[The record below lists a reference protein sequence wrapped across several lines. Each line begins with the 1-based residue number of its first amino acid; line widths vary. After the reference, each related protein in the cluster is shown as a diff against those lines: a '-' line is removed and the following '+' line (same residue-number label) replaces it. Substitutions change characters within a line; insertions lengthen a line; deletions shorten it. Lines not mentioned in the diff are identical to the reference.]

1 MKKKIFLA
9 VIAIFVICL
18 TCGMLFVACNDKEEK
33 EDETIIDD
41 ETTKQEDVFKDV
53 VYALQDVRDDTTG
66 NKEFN
71 FALDIVDLE
80 NDASVFTLA
89 TETIKGEDFF
99 YGAIGSE
106 MRKIKGFDLG
116 GVIEEVLGWIGDSIS
131 VSFVTI
137 DFDADG
143 FLSGMIGGIVPSLL
157 GDVAVS
163 DNGEAY
169 YLNLNILG
177 VVEAIAGAGVNFD
190 TIIPAEYSWIIPTV
204 VDVLGIDI
212 PTEGDKDPGLMDV
225 LNFIADNY
233 AINFYF
239 GFGANADADKADTED
254 NKPFDNFEISD
265 KVAAARKNLA
275 AAGLISFQSEI
286 KVDALDVTEDG
297 GTAAEDVA
305 ASYVLDIDVDLDPF
319 VLVRKHGGYEF
330 GILSML
336 ETSGTVAAGNFKI
349 GFNDETFK
357 ISDIMGML
365 DKAGYINISL
375 DKVAKD
381 NTVEKN
387 LFTLY
392 YDSRDGKVI
401 ASASVVN
408 KVGLDSVAV
417 AEMAPYSIGGV
428 YDLDALAT
436 IIDMLINADKYKATG
451 SDAAEGETE
460 VKPCEDG
467 KHVDTDPADCICDK
481 CGTAIAHVDKKEPL
495 DNKCDVCG
503 AHVHGDRNPVDG
515 VCDTEGCNEHL
526 HYDTDKDGIC
536 DTANCKHIMNVMTLI
551 TTIFNDVKDAKN
563 GFYALAYD
571 EEEEEKLTSATVYFE
586 KLANYVVDKFVTL
599 PEGDKKWDL
608 INEMIEKL
616 PGQVLGGNALRVNI
630 ADISFEYGLAI
641 APTDYEA
648 KDSLRFNLRE
658 DATLTGTNDDNYVG
672 TITNVAKG
680 DSTAIAV
687 GDTVTVTGKDFKG
700 NDVVTTG
707 KVMAI
712 YDDTYYV
719 GIYTDLEP
727 NLDNIFAVLG
737 QLITLEPGE
746 EFKMGDNWPFYG
758 VLTCPVPAAEA

>member
-1 MKKKIFLA
+1 M
-9 VIAIFVICL
+9 
-18 TCGMLFVACNDKEEK
+18 
-33 EDETIIDD
+33 
-41 ETTKQEDVFKDV
+41 
-53 VYALQDVRDDTTG
+53 
-66 NKEFN
+66 
-71 FALDIVDLE
+71 DLE

-89 TETIKGEDFF
+89 TETIGGEDFF

-143 FLSGMIGGIVPSLL
+143 FLNGMIGGIAPSML

-177 VVEAIAGAGVNFD
+177 VVEAIAGVGVNFD

-254 NKPFDNFEISD
+254 NKPFDNFEISN
-265 KVAAARKNLA
+265 KVATARKDLA

-286 KVDALDVTEDG
+286 KVDALNVTENG
-297 GTAAEDVA
+297 GTAAETVE

-319 VLVRKHGGYEF
+319 VLVRKHGDYEF

-336 ETSGTVAAGNFKI
+336 ETSGTVADGNFKI
-349 GFNDETFK
+349 GFNDKTFK

-365 DKAGYINISL
+365 DEAGYINISL
-375 DKVAKD
+375 DKVVEGKA
-381 NTVEKN
+381 EKN

-408 KVGLDSVAV
+408 EVGLNDIP
-417 AEMAPYSIGGV
+417 MAPYSIGGV

-436 IIDMLINADKYKATG
+436 IIDMLINADKYTG

-467 KHVDTDPADCICDK
+467 KHVDADPADCKCDK
-481 CGTAIAHVDKKEPL
+481 CGTAIAHVDKEPL

-526 HYDTDKDGIC
+526 HYDTNKDGIC
-536 DTANCKHIMNVMTLI
+536 DTADCKHIMNVMTLI
-551 TTIFNDVKDAKN
+551 TTIFNDVKNKEN

-586 KLANYVVDKFVTL
+586 KLANYVVKKFVTL
-599 PEGDKKWDL
+599 PEKDEKWPL
-608 INEMIEKL
+608 INEMIAKL

-641 APTDYEA
+641 APKDYEP
-648 KDSLRFNLRE
+648 KSELRFNLRE
-658 DATLTGTNDDNYVG
+658 DDTFVTADDKDQAYVSE
-672 TITNVAKG
+672 ITNVAKD

-687 GDTVTVTGKDFKG
+687 GDTVTVTGNDFAG
-700 NDVVTTG
+700 NEVVTTG

-712 YDDTYYV
+712 YDDNYYV
-719 GIYTDLEP
+719 GIYTDLAP
-727 NLDNIFAVLG
+727 NLDKIFTVLEK
-737 QLITLEPGE
+737 LITLEEGE

>member
-18 TCGMLFVACNDKEEK
+18 TCGMLFVACNDKEGK
-33 EDETIIDD
+33 EDEIITDD

-53 VYALQDVRDDTTG
+53 VYALQDVRDDTSG

-80 NDASVFTLA
+80 NDTSVFTLA
-89 TETIKGEDFF
+89 TETIGGEDFF

-239 GFGANADADKADTED
+239 GFGANADADKADKED

-265 KVAAARKNLA
+265 KVAAARKDLA
-275 AAGLISFQSEI
+275 AAGLISFKSEI
-286 KVDALDVTEDG
+286 KVDALNVTEDG
-297 GTAAEDVA
+297 STAAETVE

-319 VLVRKHGGYEF
+319 VLVREYGDYEF

-336 ETSGTVAAGNFKI
+336 ETAGTVADGNFKI

-381 NTVEKN
+381 NKVEKN

-408 KVGLDSVAV
+408 EVGLTGI
-417 AEMAPYSIGGV
+417 EMAPYSIGGV

-436 IIDMLINADKYKATG
+436 IIDMLINADKYTG

-481 CGTAIAHVDKKEPL
+481 CGTALAHVDKEPE
-495 DNKCDVCG
+495 DNECDVCG
-503 AHVHGDRNPVDG
+503 DHVHGDRNPVDG
-515 VCDTEGCNEHL
+515 VCDTA
-526 HYDTDKDGIC
+526 D
-536 DTANCKHIMNVMTLI
+536 CKHIMNVMTLI

-586 KLANYVVDKFVTL
+586 KLADYVVGKFVTL
-599 PEGDKKWDL
+599 PEGHDKWDL
-608 INEMIEKL
+608 INEMIDKL

-630 ADISFEYGLAI
+630 ADISFAYGLAI
-641 APTDYEA
+641 DPTAYEP
-648 KDSLRFNLRE
+648 KSELVFNLRE
-658 DATLTGTNDDNYVG
+658 DATLTGTADDNYVG
-672 TITNVAKG
+672 TITGVAK
-680 DSTAIAV
+680 DDNTAIAV
-687 GDTVTVTGKDFKG
+687 GDTVTVTGTAIDG
-700 NDVVTTG
+700 TTAVTTTG

-712 YDDTYYV
+712 YDGNYYV

-727 NLDNIFAVLG
+727 NLDKIFAVLG

>member
-18 TCGMLFVACNDKEEK
+18 TCGMLFVACNDKEDDNGGK
-33 EDETIIDD
+33 NPGDITD

-80 NDASVFTLA
+80 KDASVFTLA

-131 VSFVTI
+131 VAGFVTI

-143 FLSGMIGGIVPSLL
+143 FLSGMIGGIAPSLL

-169 YLNLNILG
+169 YLNLNILA
-177 VVEAIAGAGVNFD
+177 VVDAIAGVGVNFD
-190 TIIPAEYSWIIPTV
+190 TLIPAEYSWIIPTV

-225 LNFIADNY
+225 LNFIASNY

-239 GFGANADADKADTED
+239 GFGANADVDKADTED
-254 NKPFDNFEISD
+254 NKPFDNFEISN
-265 KVAAARKNLA
+265 KVAAARKDLA

-297 GTAAEDVA
+297 GTAAENVA

-319 VLVRKHGGYEF
+319 VLVRQHGDYEF

-336 ETSGTVAAGNFKI
+336 ETSGTVADGNFKI
-349 GFNDETFK
+349 GFNDKTFK

-365 DKAGYINISL
+365 DEAGYINISL

-381 NTVEKN
+381 NKVEKN

-408 KVGLDSVAV
+408 EVGLTDIP
-417 AEMAPYSIGGV
+417 MAPYSIGGV

-436 IIDMLINADKYKATG
+436 IIDMLINADKYKETG

-467 KHVDTDPADCICDK
+467 KHVDKEPADCICDK
-481 CGTAIAHVDKKEPL
+481 CGTAIAHVDTDPA
-495 DNKCDVCG
+495 D
-503 AHVHGDRNPVDG
+503 H
-515 VCDTEGCNEHL
+515 VCDICEAHI
-526 HYDTDKDGIC
+526 HYDDDKDGLC
-536 DTANCKHIMNVMTLI
+536 DLETCKHIMNVMTLI
-551 TTIFNDVKDAKN
+551 TTIFNDVKNADN
-563 GFYALAYD
+563 GFYALDKTAD
-571 EEEEEKLTSATVYFE
+571 GKLTSATVYFE

-599 PEGDKKWDL
+599 PENDEKWPL
-608 INEMIEKL
+608 INEMIAKL

-641 APTDYEA
+641 APQDYEP
-648 KDSLRFNLRE
+648 KSELVFNLRE
-658 DATLTGTNDDNYVG
+658 DDTFTGGKDQAYVSGIDKIEG
-672 TITNVAKG
+672 TEIKVGSEVNVA
-680 DSTAIAV
+680 
-687 GDTVTVTGKDFKG
+687 GKDFKG

-712 YDDTYYV
+712 YGGNYYV

-727 NLDNIFAVLG
+727 NLENIFTVLKK
-737 QLITLEPGE
+737 LITLEPGE

>member
-1 MKKKIFLA
+1 M
-9 VIAIFVICL
+9 IAIFVICL
-18 TCGMLFVACNDKEEK
+18 TCGMLFVACNEK
-33 EDETIIDD
+33 EGQEEETIIDD

-53 VYALQDVRDDTTG
+53 VYALQDVRDDTSG

-80 NDASVFTLA
+80 NDTSVFTLA
-89 TETIKGEDFF
+89 TETIGGEDFF

-116 GVIEEVLGWIGDSIS
+116 GVIEEVLGWIGDRIS
-131 VSFVTI
+131 VSIVTI

-169 YLNLNILG
+169 YLNLNILA
-177 VVEAIAGAGVNFD
+177 VVDAIAGLGVNFD
-190 TIIPAEYSWIIPTV
+190 TLIPAEYSWIIPTV

-212 PTEGDKDPGLMDV
+212 STEGDKDPGLMDV
-225 LNFIADNY
+225 LNFIANNY

-239 GFGANADADKADTED
+239 GFGANADVDKEDTED
-254 NKPFDNFEISD
+254 NKPFDNFEISN
-265 KVAAARKNLA
+265 KVADARKDLA
-275 AAGLISFQSEI
+275 AAGLLSFQSEI
-286 KVDALDVTEDG
+286 KVDALEVTEDG
-297 GTAAEDVA
+297 GTAAETVA

-319 VLVRKHGGYEF
+319 VLVRQHGNYEF

-336 ETSGTVAAGNFKI
+336 ETSGTVAEGNFKI
-349 GFNDETFK
+349 GFNDKTFK

-381 NTVEKN
+381 NKVEKN

-408 KVGLDSVAV
+408 EVGLDGV

-436 IIDMLINADKYKATG
+436 IIDMLINADKYTG

-467 KHVDTDPADCICDK
+467 KHVDKDPADCKCDV
-481 CGTAIAHVDKKEPL
+481 CGTALAHVDKEPE
-495 DNKCDVCG
+495 DNECDVCG

-515 VCDTEGCNEHL
+515 
-526 HYDTDKDGIC
+526 IC
-536 DTANCKHIMNVMTLI
+536 DTADCKHIMNVMTLI
-551 TTIFNDVKDAKN
+551 TTIFNDVKNTDN
-563 GFYALAYD
+563 GFYALAHD
-571 EEEEEKLTSATVYFE
+571 EEEKLTSATVYFE
-586 KLANYVVDKFVTL
+586 KLADYVVDKFVTL
-599 PEGDKKWDL
+599 DAKDPKWDL

-641 APTDYEA
+641 DPQDYEA
-648 KDSLRFNLRE
+648 KSKLVFNLRE
-658 DATLTGTNDDNYVG
+658 DDTFTGGKDQAYVSEITKIEG
-672 TITNVAKG
+672 TEIE
-680 DSTAIAV
+680 V
-687 GDTVTVTGKDFKG
+687 GSEVTVTGEDFAG
-700 NDVVTTG
+700 NEVVTTG

>member
-18 TCGMLFVACNDKEEK
+18 TCGMLFVACNEK
-33 EDETIIDD
+33 EDDNGGKNPGDITD

-71 FALDIVDLE
+71 FALDIVDLN

-89 TETIKGEDFF
+89 TETIEGEDFF

-131 VSFVTI
+131 VAGFVTI

-143 FLSGMIGGIVPSLL
+143 FLSGMIGGIAPSLL

-169 YLNLNILG
+169 YLNLNILA
-177 VVEAIAGAGVNFD
+177 VVEAIAGVGVNFD
-190 TIIPAEYSWIIPTV
+190 TLIPAEYSWIIPTV
-204 VDVLGIDI
+204 VDVLGINI

-225 LNFIADNY
+225 LNFIANNY

-239 GFGANADADKADTED
+239 GFGANADVDKADTAD
-254 NKPFDNFEISD
+254 NKPFDNFEISN
-265 KVAAARKNLA
+265 KVAAARKDLA

-286 KVDALDVTEDG
+286 KVDALNVTEDG

-319 VLVRKHGGYEF
+319 VLVRKHGDYEF

-381 NTVEKN
+381 NKVEKN

-408 KVGLDSVAV
+408 EVGLDSVAV

-467 KHVDTDPADCICDK
+467 KHVDADKNCICDK
-481 CGTAIAHVDKKEPL
+481 CGTAIAHVDKEPL

-515 VCDTEGCNEHL
+515 LCDTP
-526 HYDTDKDGIC
+526 T
-536 DTANCKHIMNVMTLI
+536 CKHIMNVMTLI
-551 TTIFNDVKDAKN
+551 GSIFNEVKDAEK
-563 GFYALAYD
+563 GYYSLDKTAD
-571 EEEEEKLTSATVYFE
+571 GKLTSATVNFE
-586 KLANYVVDKFVTL
+586 KLADYIVKTFVTL
-599 PEGDKKWDL
+599 DKGNDKWDL
-608 INEMIEKL
+608 INEMIDKL

-630 ADISFEYGLAI
+630 ADISFAYGLAI
-641 APTDYEA
+641 DPDDYEPKSKLA
-648 KDSLRFNLRE
+648 FNLRE
-658 DATLTGTNDDNYVG
+658 DATFATADDKDQAYVSGIDKIEAIEGTEIKVG
-672 TITNVAKG
+672 
-680 DSTAIAV
+680 SE
-687 GDTVTVTGKDFKG
+687 VTVTGKDFAG
-700 NDVVTTG
+700 NKVITTG

-712 YDDTYYV
+712 YEGNYYV

-727 NLDNIFAVLG
+727 NLDKIFAVLG

-746 EFKMGDNWPFYG
+746 KFEMGDNWPFYG
-758 VLTCPVPAAEA
+758 VLTTPVPTAQA

>member
-18 TCGMLFVACNDKEEK
+18 TCGMLFVACNDKEEQ
-33 EDETIIDD
+33 EEEIIID

-80 NDASVFTLA
+80 KDASVFTLA
-89 TETIKGEDFF
+89 TETIGGEDFF
-99 YGAIGSE
+99 YGAIGNE

-116 GVIEEVLGWIGDSIS
+116 GVIEEVLGWIGDRIS
-131 VSFVTI
+131 VSIVTI

-143 FLSGMIGGIVPSLL
+143 FLNGMIGGIVPSLL

-177 VVEAIAGAGVNFD
+177 VVDAIAGFGIDFN

-225 LNFIADNY
+225 LNFIANNY

-254 NKPFDNFEISD
+254 NKPFDNFEISN
-265 KVAAARKNLA
+265 KVAAARKDLA

-286 KVDALDVTEDG
+286 KVDALEVTEDG
-297 GTAAEDVA
+297 GTAAETVA

-319 VLVRKHGGYEF
+319 VLVRQHGDYEF

-365 DKAGYINISL
+365 DEAGYINISL
-375 DKVAKD
+375 DKVAQD
-381 NTVEKN
+381 NKVEKN

-408 KVGLDSVAV
+408 EVGLDGVV
-417 AEMAPYSIGGV
+417 EMAPYSIGGV

-436 IIDMLINADKYKATG
+436 IIDMLINADKYTG

-481 CGTAIAHVDKKEPL
+481 CGTAIAHVDKEPL

-515 VCDTEGCNEHL
+515 VCDTP
-526 HYDTDKDGIC
+526 T
-536 DTANCKHIMNVMTLI
+536 CKHIMNVMTLI
-551 TTIFNDVKDAKN
+551 TTIFNDVKDVKN

-571 EEEEEKLTSATVYFE
+571 EEEKLTSATVYFE
-586 KLANYVVDKFVTL
+586 KLADYVVDKFVTL
-599 PEGDKKWDL
+599 PEGDEKWP
-608 INEMIEKL
+608 MIEMMIDVL
-616 PGQVLGGNALRVNI
+616 PGQVLGGNALRVNL

-641 APTDYEA
+641 KDYEA
-648 KDSLRFNLRE
+648 KSDLRFNLRE
-658 DATLTGTNDDNYVG
+658 DETFTGNKDQAYVSEITEIEAAEG
-672 TITNVAKG
+672 TE
-680 DSTAIAV
+680 IAV
-687 GDTVTVTGKDFKG
+687 GSEVTVTGKDFAG

-712 YDDTYYV
+712 YDDNYYV

-727 NLDNIFAVLG
+727 NLDKIFTVLKK
-737 QLITLEPGE
+737 LITLEDGE

-758 VLTCPVPAAEA
+758 VLTCPVPAQA

>member
-18 TCGMLFVACNDKEEK
+18 TCGMLFVACNDKEGK
-33 EDETIIDD
+33 EDEIIIDD

-80 NDASVFTLA
+80 KDASVFTLA
-89 TETIKGEDFF
+89 TETIGGEDFF

-131 VSFVTI
+131 VSIVTI

-143 FLSGMIGGIVPSLL
+143 FLNGMIGGIVPSLL

-163 DNGEAY
+163 DNGDAY

-177 VVEAIAGAGVNFD
+177 VVEAIAGFGIDFN

-254 NKPFDNFEISD
+254 NKPFDNFAISN
-265 KVAAARKNLA
+265 KVAAARKDLA
-275 AAGLISFQSEI
+275 AAGLISFKSEI
-286 KVDALDVTEDG
+286 KVDALEVAEGG
-297 GTAAEDVA
+297 GTAAENVA

-319 VLVRKHGGYEF
+319 VLVRKHGNYEF

-408 KVGLDSVAV
+408 EVGLDSVAA

-436 IIDMLINADKYKATG
+436 IIDMLINADKYKTTG

-467 KHVDTDPADCICDK
+467 KHVDKDPADCKCDV
-481 CGTAIAHVDKKEPL
+481 CGTALAHVDKEPE
-495 DNKCDVCG
+495 DNECDVCG

-515 VCDTEGCNEHL
+515 
-526 HYDTDKDGIC
+526 IC
-536 DTANCKHIMNVMTLI
+536 DTADCKHIMNVMTLI

-563 GFYALAYD
+563 GYYSLD
-571 EEEEEKLTSATVYFE
+571 ETADGKLTSATVYFE
-586 KLANYVVDKFVTL
+586 KLARYVVNKFVTL
-599 PEGDKKWDL
+599 DAKDPKWTV
-608 INEMIEKL
+608 INEMIDKL

-641 APTDYEA
+641 APKDYEA
-648 KDSLRFNLRE
+648 KSELRFNLRE
-658 DATLTGTNDDNYVG
+658 DAALTGTNDDNYVG
-672 TITNVAKG
+672 TINKIE
-680 DSTAIAV
+680 AIEGTEIKV
-687 GDTVTVTGKDFKG
+687 GSEVNVTGKDFKG

-712 YDDTYYV
+712 YDGNYYV
-719 GIYTDLEP
+719 GIYTDLAP
-727 NLDNIFAVLG
+727 NLDNIFTVLKK
-737 QLITLEPGE
+737 LITLEEGE

-758 VLTCPVPAAEA
+758 VLTYVPDQV

>member
-33 EDETIIDD
+33 EEETIIED

-80 NDASVFTLA
+80 KDASVFTLA
-89 TETIKGEDFF
+89 TETIGGEDFF

-116 GVIEEVLGWIGDSIS
+116 GVIEEVLGWIGDSIK

-143 FLSGMIGGIVPSLL
+143 FLNGMIGGIVPSLL

-177 VVEAIAGAGVNFD
+177 VVDAIAGAGVD
-190 TIIPAEYSWIIPTV
+190 LSTIIPAEYSWIIPTV
-204 VDVLGIDI
+204 VDVLGINI

-225 LNFIADNY
+225 LNFIASNY

-239 GFGANADADKADTED
+239 GFGANADVDKEDTEN

-265 KVAAARKNLA
+265 KVAAARNDLA

-286 KVDALDVTEDG
+286 KVDALEVAEDG
-297 GTAAEDVA
+297 GTAAETVA

-319 VLVRKHGGYEF
+319 VLVRKYGNYEF

-349 GFNDETFK
+349 GFNDKTFK

-365 DKAGYINISL
+365 DEAGYINISL
-375 DKVAKD
+375 DKVGEGKA
-381 NTVEKN
+381 EKN

-392 YDSRDGKVI
+392 YDSSDGKVI

-408 KVGLDSVAV
+408 EVGLDGV

-436 IIDMLINADKYKATG
+436 IIDMLINADKYTG
-451 SDAAEGETE
+451 SGAAEGEAE

-467 KHVDTDPADCICDK
+467 KHVDKDNNCLCDV
-481 CGTAIAHVDKKEPL
+481 CGTAIAHVDKTDPA
-495 DNKCDVCG
+495 DHVCDICG
-503 AHVHGDRNPVDG
+503 AHI
-515 VCDTEGCNEHL
+515 
-526 HYDTDKDGIC
+526 HYDDNKDGLC
-536 DTANCKHIMNVMTLI
+536 DLATCKHVMNVMTLI
-551 TTIFNDVKDAKN
+551 GSIFNEVKDDAN
-563 GFYALAYD
+563 GYYSLDKTAD
-571 EEEEEKLTSATVYFE
+571 GKLTAATVNFE
-586 KLANYVVDKFVTL
+586 KLATYVVKKFVTL
-599 PEGDKKWDL
+599 PDGDPKWGL
-608 INEMIEKL
+608 INKMIDVL

-641 APTDYEA
+641 APAAYEA
-648 KDSLRFNLRE
+648 KSNLLFNLRE
-658 DATLTGTNDDNYVG
+658 DETLTGTDDDNYVG
-672 TITNVAKG
+672 TITNIAKD

-687 GDTVTVTGKDFKG
+687 GDTVTVTGTAIDG
-700 NDVVTTG
+700 TTAVVTTG

-712 YDDTYYV
+712 YDGNYYV
-719 GIYTDLEP
+719 GILTDFYANYDDAEAIV
-727 NLDNIFAVLG
+727 NG
-737 QLITLEPGE
+737 LISEADKQIDLSTLIKP
-746 EFKMGDNWPFYG
+746 NWPFYG
-758 VLTCPVPAAEA
+758 VLTTPVPAEA

>member
-18 TCGMLFVACNDKEEK
+18 TCGMLFVACNEK
-33 EDETIIDD
+33 EGQEEETIIDD

-53 VYALQDVRDDTTG
+53 VYALQDVRDDTSG

-80 NDASVFTLA
+80 NDTSVFTLA
-89 TETIKGEDFF
+89 TETIGGEDFF

-239 GFGANADADKADTED
+239 GFGANADADKAD
-254 NKPFDNFEISD
+254 ISD
-265 KVAAARKNLA
+265 KVAAARKDLA
-275 AAGLISFQSEI
+275 AAGLISFKSEI
-286 KVDALDVTEDG
+286 KVDALNVTEDG
-297 GTAAEDVA
+297 STAAETVE

-319 VLVRKHGGYEF
+319 VLVREYGDYEF

-336 ETSGTVAAGNFKI
+336 ETAGTVADGNFKI

-381 NTVEKN
+381 NKVEKN

-408 KVGLDSVAV
+408 EVGLTGI
-417 AEMAPYSIGGV
+417 EMAPYSIGGV

-436 IIDMLINADKYKATG
+436 IIDMLINADKYTG

-481 CGTAIAHVDKKEPL
+481 CGTALAHVDKEPE
-495 DNKCDVCG
+495 DNECDVCG
-503 AHVHGDRNPVDG
+503 DHVHGDRNPVDG
-515 VCDTEGCNEHL
+515 VCDTA
-526 HYDTDKDGIC
+526 D
-536 DTANCKHIMNVMTLI
+536 CKHIMNVMTLI

-586 KLANYVVDKFVTL
+586 KLADYVVGKFVTL
-599 PEGDKKWDL
+599 PEGHDKWDL
-608 INEMIEKL
+608 INEMIDKL

-630 ADISFEYGLAI
+630 ADISFAYGLAI
-641 APTDYEA
+641 DPTAYEP
-648 KDSLRFNLRE
+648 KSELVFNLRE
-658 DATLTGTNDDNYVG
+658 DATLTGTADDNYVG
-672 TITNVAKG
+672 TITGVAK
-680 DSTAIAV
+680 DDNTAIAV
-687 GDTVTVTGKDFKG
+687 GDTVTVTGTAIDG
-700 NDVVTTG
+700 TTAVTTTG

-712 YDDTYYV
+712 YDGNYYV

-727 NLDNIFAVLG
+727 NLDKIFAVLG

>member
-1 MKKKIFLA
+1 M
-9 VIAIFVICL
+9 
-18 TCGMLFVACNDKEEK
+18 
-33 EDETIIDD
+33 
-41 ETTKQEDVFKDV
+41 
-53 VYALQDVRDDTTG
+53 
-66 NKEFN
+66 
-71 FALDIVDLE
+71 DLE
-80 NDASVFTLA
+80 KDASVFTLA

-239 GFGANADADKADTED
+239 GFGANADVDKADTED

-265 KVAAARKNLA
+265 KVAAARKDLA

-286 KVDALDVTEDG
+286 KVDALNVTEDG
-297 GTAAEDVA
+297 GTAAETVA

-319 VLVRKHGGYEF
+319 VLVRQHGGYEF

-336 ETSGTVAAGNFKI
+336 ETSGTVADGNFKI
-349 GFNDETFK
+349 GFNDKTFK

-375 DKVAKD
+375 DKVAAD

-392 YDSRDGKVI
+392 YDSSDGKVI

-408 KVGLDSVAV
+408 EVGLDSVAV

-467 KHVDTDPADCICDK
+467 KHVD
-481 CGTAIAHVDKKEPL
+481 KEPL

-526 HYDTDKDGIC
+526 HYDKNKDGIC

-551 TTIFNDVKDAKN
+551 TTIFNDVKDPEN
-563 GFYALAYD
+563 GYYSLDKTAD
-571 EEEEEKLTSATVYFE
+571 GKLTSATVYFE

-599 PEGDKKWDL
+599 PENDEKWPL
-608 INEMIEKL
+608 INEMIDKL

-630 ADISFEYGLAI
+630 AGISFEYGLAI
-641 APTDYEA
+641 APTAYEP
-648 KDSLRFNLRE
+648 KNELRFNLRE
-658 DATLTGTNDDNYVG
+658 DETFTGDKDQAYVSEITKIEATDGTG
-672 TITNVAKG
+672 
-680 DSTAIAV
+680 IAV
-687 GDTVTVTGKDFKG
+687 GSEVTVTGKDFED
-700 NDVVTTG
+700 NEVVTTG

-727 NLDNIFAVLG
+727 NLDKIFAVLG
-737 QLITLEPGE
+737 QLITLEDGK

>member
-18 TCGMLFVACNDKEEK
+18 TCGMLFVACNDKEGK
-33 EDETIIDD
+33 EDEIIIDD

-66 NKEFN
+66 KKEFN

-80 NDASVFTLA
+80 KDASVFTLA
-89 TETIKGEDFF
+89 TETIGGEDFF

-116 GVIEEVLGWIGDSIS
+116 GVIEEVLGWIGDSINAGILGDI
-131 VSFVTI
+131 V
-137 DFDADG
+137 FDADG
-143 FLSGMIGGIVPSLL
+143 FLSGMIGGIAPSLL

-177 VVEAIAGAGVNFD
+177 VVEAIGGFGINFD

-225 LNFIADNY
+225 LNFIANNY

-265 KVAAARKNLA
+265 KVAAARKGLA

-286 KVDALDVTEDG
+286 KVDALNVTEDG
-297 GTAAEDVA
+297 GTAAETVA

-319 VLVRKHGGYEF
+319 VLVRQHGDYEF

-336 ETSGTVAAGNFKI
+336 ETAGTVADGNFKI
-349 GFNDETFK
+349 GFNDKTFK

-365 DKAGYINISL
+365 DEAGYINISL
-375 DKVAKD
+375 DKVVEGKA
-381 NTVEKN
+381 EKN

-408 KVGLDSVAV
+408 EVGLGGV
-417 AEMAPYSIGGV
+417 EAPYSIGGV

-436 IIDMLINADKYKATG
+436 IIDMLINADKYTG

-481 CGTAIAHVDKKEPL
+481 CGTAIAHVDKEPE
-495 DNKCDVCG
+495 DHKCDICE
-503 AHVHGDRNPVDG
+503 AHI
-515 VCDTEGCNEHL
+515 
-526 HYDTDKDGIC
+526 HYDEDKDGLC
-536 DTANCKHIMNVMTLI
+536 DLETCKHVMNVMTLI
-551 TTIFNDVKDAKN
+551 TTIFNDVKNAEN
-563 GFYALAYD
+563 GFYALADD
-571 EEEEEKLTSATVYFE
+571 ENEKLTSATVYFE
-586 KLANYVVDKFVTL
+586 KLARYVVDKFVTL
-599 PEGDKKWDL
+599 PENDKKWPL
-608 INEMIEKL
+608 INEMIDKL

-630 ADISFEYGLAI
+630 ADISFAYGLAI
-641 APTDYEA
+641 APDDYEP
-648 KDSLRFNLRE
+648 KSELLFNLRE
-658 DATLTGTNDDNYVG
+658 DATLTGTADDNYVG
-672 TITNVAKG
+672 TITDVAKDG
-680 DSTAIAV
+680 STAIAV
-687 GDTVTVTGKDFKG
+687 GDTVTVTGKDFAG
-700 NDVVTTG
+700 NKVVTTG

-712 YDDTYYV
+712 YDGNYYV

-727 NLDNIFAVLG
+727 NLDKIFDVLE

>member
-18 TCGMLFVACNDKEEK
+18 TCGMLFVACNEK
-33 EDETIIDD
+33 EGQEEEIITDD

-53 VYALQDVRDDTTG
+53 VYALQDVRDDTSG

-239 GFGANADADKADTED
+239 GFGANADVDKADTAD
-254 NKPFDNFEISD
+254 NKPFDNFEISN
-265 KVAAARKNLA
+265 KVAAARKDLA
-275 AAGLISFQSEI
+275 AAGLISFQSKIE
-286 KVDALDVTEDG
+286 VDALDITTSETPDA
-297 GTAAEDVA
+297 GTAAENVA

-319 VLVRKHGGYEF
+319 VLVRKHGDYEF

-336 ETSGTVAAGNFKI
+336 ETSGTVADGNFKI

-375 DKVAKD
+375 DKVAAD

-408 KVGLDSVAV
+408 EVGLTDIP
-417 AEMAPYSIGGV
+417 MAPYSIGGV

-436 IIDMLINADKYKATG
+436 IIDMLINADKYTG

-467 KHVDTDPADCICDK
+467 KHVDTDPADCKCDK
-481 CGTAIAHVDKKEPL
+481 CGTAIAHVDKEPL

-515 VCDTEGCNEHL
+515 VCDTA
-526 HYDTDKDGIC
+526 D
-536 DTANCKHIMNVMTLI
+536 CKHIMNVMTLI

-586 KLANYVVDKFVTL
+586 KLADYVVNKFVTL
-599 PEGDKKWDL
+599 PEGDKKWPL
-608 INEMIEKL
+608 IEEMIDKL

-630 ADISFEYGLAI
+630 ADISFEYGVAI
-641 APTDYEA
+641 APQDYEP
-648 KDSLRFNLRE
+648 KSELRFNLRE
-658 DATLTGTNDDNYVG
+658 DETFTGGKDQAYVSEITKIEG
-672 TITNVAKG
+672 TEIK
-680 DSTAIAV
+680 V
-687 GDTVTVTGKDFKG
+687 GSEVTVTGKDFEG
-700 NDVVTTG
+700 NEVVTTG

-712 YDDTYYV
+712 YDGNYYV

-727 NLDNIFAVLG
+727 NLGNIFTVLG
-737 QLITLEPGE
+737 KLITLEPGE

-758 VLTCPVPAAEA
+758 VLAYVPAQA

>member
-18 TCGMLFVACNDKEEK
+18 TCGMLFVACNDKEDDNGGK
-33 EDETIIDD
+33 NPGDITD

-71 FALDIVDLE
+71 FALDIVDLN

-89 TETIKGEDFF
+89 TETIEGEDFF

-131 VSFVTI
+131 VSIVTI

-169 YLNLNILG
+169 YLNLNILA
-177 VVEAIAGAGVNFD
+177 VVDAIAGLGVNFD
-190 TIIPAEYSWIIPTV
+190 TLIPAEYSWIIPTV

-225 LNFIADNY
+225 LNFIASNY

-265 KVAAARKNLA
+265 KVATARKDLA
-275 AAGLISFQSEI
+275 AAGLISFKSEI
-286 KVDALDVTEDG
+286 KVDALNVTEDG
-297 GTAAEDVA
+297 STAAETVA

-319 VLVRKHGGYEF
+319 VLVRKYGAYEF

-381 NTVEKN
+381 NKVEKN

-408 KVGLDSVAV
+408 EVGLTGI
-417 AEMAPYSIGGV
+417 EMAPYSIGGV

-436 IIDMLINADKYKATG
+436 IIDMLINADKYKTTG

-467 KHVDTDPADCICDK
+467 KHVDTDPADCICDV
-481 CGTAIAHVDKKEPL
+481 CGTAIAHKDENK
-495 DNKCDVCG
+495 DFKCDVCKD
-503 AHVHGDRNPVDG
+503 HVHRDDN
-515 VCDTEGCNEHL
+515 
-526 HYDTDKDGIC
+526 KDGLC
-536 DTANCKHIMNVMTLI
+536 DLETCKHVMNVMTLI
-551 TTIFNDVKDAKN
+551 TTIFNDVKNDEN
-563 GFYALAYD
+563 GYYSLDKTAD
-571 EEEEEKLTSATVYFE
+571 GKLTSATVYFE
-586 KLANYVVDKFVTL
+586 KLANYVVKKFVTL
-599 PEGDKKWDL
+599 PEKDEKWPL
-608 INEMIEKL
+608 INEMIAKL

-641 APTDYEA
+641 DPKDYEP
-648 KDSLRFNLRE
+648 KDELRFNLRE
-658 DATLTGTNDDNYVG
+658 DANLTGTNDDKYVG
-672 TITNVAKG
+672 TITNVTKG
-680 DSTAIAV
+680 DSTAIKV
-687 GDTVTVTGKDFKG
+687 GDTVTVNGKDFEG

-727 NLDNIFAVLG
+727 NLGNIFTVLG
-737 QLITLEPGE
+737 KLITLEPGE
-746 EFKMGDNWPFYG
+746 KFEMGDNWPFYG
-758 VLTCPVPAAEA
+758 VLTCPVNAQA

>member
-18 TCGMLFVACNDKEEK
+18 TCGMLFVACNDKEE
-33 EDETIIDD
+33 
-41 ETTKQEDVFKDV
+41 EDVFKDV

-204 VDVLGIDI
+204 VDMLGIDI

-254 NKPFDNFEISD
+254 NKPFDNFAISN
-265 KVAAARKNLA
+265 KVATARKDLA
-275 AAGLISFQSEI
+275 AAGLLSFQSEI
-286 KVDALDVTEDG
+286 KVDALEVAEDG
-297 GTAAEDVA
+297 GTAAENVA

-319 VLVRKHGGYEF
+319 VLVRQHGAYEF

-336 ETSGTVAAGNFKI
+336 ETSGTVADGNFKI
-349 GFNDETFK
+349 GFNDKTFK

-365 DKAGYINISL
+365 DEAGYINISL
-375 DKVAKD
+375 DKVAAD
-381 NTVEKN
+381 NKVEKN

-392 YDSRDGKVI
+392 YDSSDGKVI

-408 KVGLDSVAV
+408 EVGLTDIP
-417 AEMAPYSIGGV
+417 MAPYSIGGV

-436 IIDMLINADKYKATG
+436 IIDMLINADKYTG

-467 KHVDTDPADCICDK
+467 KHVDADKNCICDK
-481 CGTAIAHVDKKEPL
+481 CGTAIAHVDKEPL

-515 VCDTEGCNEHL
+515 VCDTEGCKEHL
-526 HYDTDKDGIC
+526 HYDKNKDGIC
-536 DTANCKHIMNVMTLI
+536 DTADCKHIMNVMTLI
-551 TTIFNDVKDAKN
+551 TTIFNDVKNTDN
-563 GFYALAYD
+563 GFYALAHD
-571 EEEEEKLTSATVYFE
+571 EEEKLTSATVYFE
-586 KLANYVVDKFVTL
+586 KLANYVVNKFVTL
-599 PEGDKKWDL
+599 PEGDKKWPL
-608 INEMIEKL
+608 IEEMIDKL

-630 ADISFEYGLAI
+630 ADISFEYGVAI
-641 APTDYEA
+641 APQDYEP
-648 KDSLRFNLRE
+648 KSELRFNLRADE
-658 DATLTGTNDDNYVG
+658 ALTGTNDDNYVG
-672 TITNVAKG
+672 TIDNVAKG

-687 GDTVTVTGKDFKG
+687 GDTVTVNGKDFEGK
-700 NDVVTTG
+700 DVVTTG
-707 KVMAI
+707 KIMAI

-727 NLDNIFAVLG
+727 NLGNIFDVLE
-737 QLITLEPGE
+737 QLITLEDGK

>member
-18 TCGMLFVACNDKEEK
+18 TCGMLFVACNDKEDDNGGK
-33 EDETIIDD
+33 NPGDITD

-71 FALDIVDLE
+71 FALDIVDLN

-89 TETIKGEDFF
+89 TETIEGEDFF

-131 VSFVTI
+131 VSIVTI

-169 YLNLNILG
+169 YLNLNILA
-177 VVEAIAGAGVNFD
+177 VVDAIAGLGVNFD
-190 TIIPAEYSWIIPTV
+190 TLIPAEYSWIIPTV

-225 LNFIADNY
+225 LNFIASNY

-239 GFGANADADKADTED
+239 GFGANADVDKADTED
-254 NKPFDNFEISD
+254 NKPFDNFEISN
-265 KVAAARKNLA
+265 KVAAARKDLA

-297 GTAAEDVA
+297 GTAAENVA

-319 VLVRKHGGYEF
+319 VLVRKHGDYEF

-336 ETSGTVAAGNFKI
+336 ETSGTVADGNFKI
-349 GFNDETFK
+349 GFNDKTFK

-365 DKAGYINISL
+365 DEAGYINISL

-381 NTVEKN
+381 NKVEKN

-408 KVGLDSVAV
+408 EVGLDGAGID
-417 AEMAPYSIGGV
+417 MAPYSIGGV

-436 IIDMLINADKYKATG
+436 IIDMLINADKYKETG
-451 SDAAEGETE
+451 SGAAEGEAE

-467 KHVDTDPADCICDK
+467 KHVDTNPADC
-481 CGTAIAHVDKKEPL
+481 
-495 DNKCDVCG
+495 KCDVCG
-503 AHVHGDRNPVDG
+503 TALAHKDDNKDFKCDVCKDHVHRDDI
-515 VCDTEGCNEHL
+515 
-526 HYDTDKDGIC
+526 KDGLC
-536 DTANCKHIMNVMTLI
+536 DQPTCKAVVDVMTLI
-551 TTIFNDVKDAKN
+551 TSIFNDVKNAEN
-563 GFYALAYD
+563 GFYALDKTAD
-571 EEEEEKLTSATVYFE
+571 GKLTAATVNFE
-586 KLANYVVDKFVTL
+586 KLARYVVEKFVTL
-599 PEGDKKWDL
+599 PDNDPKWDT
-608 INEMIEKL
+608 IDAMIAVL

-641 APTDYEA
+641 APQDYEA
-648 KDSLRFNLRE
+648 KDKLDFNLRE
-658 DATLTGTNDDNYVG
+658 DANLTGTNDDNYVG
-672 TITNVAKG
+672 TITNVTKG

-687 GDTVTVTGKDFKG
+687 GDTVTVTGTAIDG
-700 NDVVTTG
+700 TTAVVTTG

-727 NLDNIFAVLG
+727 NLNNIFTVLKK
-737 QLITLEPGE
+737 LITLEPGE

-758 VLTCPVPAAEA
+758 VLTCPVNAQA

>member
-18 TCGMLFVACNDKEEK
+18 TCGMLFVACNDKEGK
-33 EDETIIDD
+33 EDEIIPDD

-80 NDASVFTLA
+80 KDASVFTLA

-116 GVIEEVLGWIGDSIS
+116 GVIEEVLGWIGDSINAGILGDI
-131 VSFVTI
+131 V
-137 DFDADG
+137 FDADG
-143 FLSGMIGGIVPSLL
+143 FLSGMIGGIAPSLL

-177 VVEAIAGAGVNFD
+177 VVEAIGGFGINFD

-212 PTEGDKDPGLMDV
+212 PTEDDKDPGLMDV
-225 LNFIADNY
+225 LNFIASNY

-239 GFGANADADKADTED
+239 GFGANADVDKADTED
-254 NKPFDNFEISD
+254 NKPFDNFEISN
-265 KVAAARKNLA
+265 KVAAARKDLA

-286 KVDALDVTEDG
+286 KVDALNVTEDG

-319 VLVRKHGGYEF
+319 VLVRQHGDYEF

-349 GFNDETFK
+349 GFNDKTFK

-381 NTVEKN
+381 NKVEKN

-408 KVGLDSVAV
+408 EVGLDGVV
-417 AEMAPYSIGGV
+417 EMAPYSIGGV

-481 CGTAIAHVDKKEPL
+481 CGTAIAHVDKEPE
-495 DNKCDVCG
+495 DNVCDVCG

-526 HYDTDKDGIC
+526 HYDTNKDGIC
-536 DTANCKHIMNVMTLI
+536 DTADCKHIMNVMTLI
-551 TTIFNDVKDAKN
+551 TTIFNDVKNKEN

-586 KLANYVVDKFVTL
+586 KLANYVVKKFVTL
-599 PEGDKKWDL
+599 PEKDEKWPL
-608 INEMIEKL
+608 INEMIAKL

-641 APTDYEA
+641 APKDYEP
-648 KDSLRFNLRE
+648 KSELRFNLRE
-658 DATLTGTNDDNYVG
+658 DDTFVTADDKDQAYVSE
-672 TITNVAKG
+672 ITNVAKD

-687 GDTVTVTGKDFKG
+687 GDTVTVTGNDFAG
-700 NDVVTTG
+700 NEVVTTG

-712 YDDTYYV
+712 YDDNYYV
-719 GIYTDLEP
+719 GIYTDLAP
-727 NLDNIFAVLG
+727 NLDKIFTVLEKF
-737 QLITLEPGE
+737 ITLEEGE

-758 VLTCPVPAAEA
+758 VLTYTVSAEA

>member
-71 FALDIVDLE
+71 FALDIVDL
-80 NDASVFTLA
+80 NTDASVFTLA
-89 TETIKGEDFF
+89 TETIGGEDFF

-116 GVIEEVLGWIGDSIS
+116 GVIEEVLGWIGDSINAGILGDI
-131 VSFVTI
+131 V
-137 DFDADG
+137 FDADG
-143 FLSGMIGGIVPSLL
+143 FLSGMIGGIAPSLL

-177 VVEAIAGAGVNFD
+177 VVEAIGGFGINFD

-225 LNFIADNY
+225 LNFIASNY

-254 NKPFDNFEISD
+254 NKPFDNFEISN
-265 KVAAARKNLA
+265 KVAAARKDLA

-286 KVDALDVTEDG
+286 KVDALNVTEDG
-297 GTAAEDVA
+297 STAAETVA

-349 GFNDETFK
+349 GFNDKTFK

-365 DKAGYINISL
+365 EDAGYIHISL
-375 DKVAKD
+375 DKVATAAEGDVKVGD
-381 NTVEKN
+381 VLKN
-387 LFTLY
+387 LFTLHY
-392 YDSRDGKVI
+392 NSATGKVI

-408 KVGLDSVAV
+408 EVGLDGVVA
-417 AEMAPYSIGGV
+417 MAPYSIGGV

-467 KHVDTDPADCICDK
+467 KHVDTDPADCICDV
-481 CGTAIAHVDKKEPL
+481 CGTAIAHKDENK
-495 DNKCDVCG
+495 DFKCDVCKD
-503 AHVHGDRNPVDG
+503 HVHRDDI
-515 VCDTEGCNEHL
+515 
-526 HYDTDKDGIC
+526 KDGLC
-536 DTANCKHIMNVMTLI
+536 DQPTCKAVVDVMTLI
-551 TTIFNDVKDAKN
+551 TTIFNDVKNDEN

-571 EEEEEKLTSATVYFE
+571 EEEKLTSATVYFE
-586 KLANYVVDKFVTL
+586 KLANYVVEKFVTL
-599 PEGDKKWDL
+599 PENDEKRP
-608 INEMIEKL
+608 MIEAMIAVL

-630 ADISFEYGLAI
+630 ADISFAYGVAI
-641 APTDYEA
+641 DPDKYVKE
-648 KDSLRFNLRE
+648 SELVFNLRE
-658 DATLTGTNDDNYVG
+658 DETFTGDKDQAYVSEITEIEATEGTEIKVG
-672 TITNVAKG
+672 
-680 DSTAIAV
+680 SE
-687 GDTVTVTGKDFKG
+687 VTVTGKDFKG

-712 YDDTYYV
+712 YDGNYYV

-727 NLDNIFAVLG
+727 NLDNIFKVLAM
-737 QLITLEPGE
+737 LLSKDAS

-758 VLTCPVPAAEA
+758 VLTTPVPAQA

>member
-18 TCGMLFVACNDKEEK
+18 TCGMLFVACNDKEDDNGGK
-33 EDETIIDD
+33 NPGDITD

-71 FALDIVDLE
+71 FALDIVDLN

-89 TETIKGEDFF
+89 TETIEGEDFF

-131 VSFVTI
+131 VSIVTI

-169 YLNLNILG
+169 YLNLNILA
-177 VVEAIAGAGVNFD
+177 VVDAIAGVGVNFD
-190 TIIPAEYSWIIPTV
+190 TLIPAEYSWIIPTV

-225 LNFIADNY
+225 LNFIASNY

-239 GFGANADADKADTED
+239 GFGANADVDKADTED
-254 NKPFDNFEISD
+254 NKPFDNFEISN
-265 KVAAARKNLA
+265 KVAAARKDLA

-297 GTAAEDVA
+297 GTAAENVA

-319 VLVRKHGGYEF
+319 VLVRQHGDYEF

-336 ETSGTVAAGNFKI
+336 ETSGTVADGNFKI
-349 GFNDETFK
+349 GFNDKTFK

-365 DKAGYINISL
+365 DEAGYINISL

-381 NTVEKN
+381 NKVEKN

-408 KVGLDSVAV
+408 EVGLTDIP
-417 AEMAPYSIGGV
+417 MAPYSIGGV

-467 KHVDTDPADCICDK
+467 KHVDKEPADCICDK
-481 CGTAIAHVDKKEPL
+481 CGTAIAHVDKEPE
-495 DNKCDVCG
+495 DNECDVCG

-515 VCDTEGCNEHL
+515 LCDTP
-526 HYDTDKDGIC
+526 T
-536 DTANCKHIMNVMTLI
+536 CKHIMNVMTLI
-551 TTIFNDVKDAKN
+551 GSIFNEVKDAAK
-563 GFYALAYD
+563 GYYSLDKTAD
-571 EEEEEKLTSATVYFE
+571 GKLTAATVNFE
-586 KLANYVVDKFVTL
+586 KLARYVVEKFVTL
-599 PEGDKKWDL
+599 PKEDPKWDT
-608 INEMIEKL
+608 IDAMIAVL

-641 APTDYEA
+641 DPQDYEA
-648 KDSLRFNLRE
+648 KDKLLFNLRE
-658 DATLTGTNDDNYVG
+658 DDTFTGGKDQAYVSEITKIEG
-672 TITNVAKG
+672 TE
-680 DSTAIAV
+680 IAV
-687 GDTVTVTGKDFKG
+687 GSEVTVTGTAFDGKT
-700 NDVVTTG
+700 VITTSG
-707 KVMAI
+707 IIMAV
-712 YDDTYYV
+712 DGDTYYV
-719 GIYTDLEP
+719 GILTDFYANYDGAEAIV
-727 NLDNIFAVLG
+727 NG
-737 QLITLEPGE
+737 LIGNAGNKIDLSTLIKP
-746 EFKMGDNWPFYG
+746 NWPFYG
-758 VLTCPVPAAEA
+758 VLTYTVQA

>member
-18 TCGMLFVACNDKEEK
+18 TCGMLFVACNEK
-33 EDETIIDD
+33 EGQEEEIITDD

-53 VYALQDVRDDTTG
+53 VYALQDVRDDTSG

-116 GVIEEVLGWIGDSIS
+116 GVIEEVLGWIGDSINAGILGDI
-131 VSFVTI
+131 V
-137 DFDADG
+137 FDADG
-143 FLSGMIGGIVPSLL
+143 FLSGMIGGIAPSLL

-177 VVEAIAGAGVNFD
+177 VVEAIGGFGINFD
-190 TIIPAEYSWIIPTV
+190 TLIPAEYSWIIPTV
-204 VDVLGIDI
+204 VDVLGIKI

-225 LNFIADNY
+225 LNFIASNY

-254 NKPFDNFEISD
+254 NKPFDNFEISN
-265 KVAAARKNLA
+265 KVAAARKDLA
-275 AAGLISFQSEI
+275 AAGLISFKSEI
-286 KVDALDVTEDG
+286 KVDALNVTEDG
-297 GTAAEDVA
+297 STAAETVA

-319 VLVRKHGGYEF
+319 VLVRQHGDYEF

-365 DKAGYINISL
+365 DEAGYINISL

-408 KVGLDSVAV
+408 EVGLTGI
-417 AEMAPYSIGGV
+417 EMAPYSIGGV

-436 IIDMLINADKYKATG
+436 IIDMLINADKYTG

-467 KHVDTDPADCICDK
+467 KHVDTDPADCKCDK
-481 CGTAIAHVDKKEPL
+481 CGTAIAHVDKEPL

-526 HYDTDKDGIC
+526 HYDTNKDGIC
-536 DTANCKHIMNVMTLI
+536 DTADCKHIMNVMTLI
-551 TTIFNDVKDAKN
+551 TTIFNDVKDDKN

-571 EEEEEKLTSATVYFE
+571 EEEKLTSATVYFE

-599 PEGDKKWDL
+599 PEKDEKWPL
-608 INEMIEKL
+608 INEMIAKL

-641 APTDYEA
+641 APNAYEA
-648 KDSLRFNLRE
+648 KDELRFNLRE
-658 DATLTGTNDDNYVG
+658 DDTFTGGKDQAYVSEITKIEG
-672 TITNVAKG
+672 TEIK
-680 DSTAIAV
+680 V
-687 GDTVTVTGKDFKG
+687 GSEVTVTGKDFKG
-700 NDVVTTG
+700 NEVVTTG

-712 YDDTYYV
+712 YDDNYYV

-727 NLDNIFAVLG
+727 NLDNIFTVLEK
-737 QLITLEPGE
+737 LITPEAGE

-758 VLTCPVPAAEA
+758 VLAYTVPAQA

>member
-18 TCGMLFVACNDKEEK
+18 TCGMLFVACNDKEGK
-33 EDETIIDD
+33 EDEIIPDD

-89 TETIKGEDFF
+89 TETIGGEDFF

-116 GVIEEVLGWIGDSIS
+116 GVIEEVLGWIGDSINAGILGDI
-131 VSFVTI
+131 V
-137 DFDADG
+137 FDADG
-143 FLSGMIGGIVPSLL
+143 FLSGMIGGIAPSLL

-177 VVEAIAGAGVNFD
+177 VVEAIGGFGINFD
-190 TIIPAEYSWIIPTV
+190 TLIPAEYSWIIPTV

-212 PTEGDKDPGLMDV
+212 STEGDKDPGLMDV
-225 LNFIADNY
+225 LNFIASNY

-254 NKPFDNFEISD
+254 NKPFDNFEISN
-265 KVAAARKNLA
+265 KVAAARKDLA

-286 KVDALDVTEDG
+286 KVDALNVTEDG

-319 VLVRKHGGYEF
+319 VLVRQHGDYEF

-349 GFNDETFK
+349 GFNDKTFK

-381 NTVEKN
+381 NKVEKN

-408 KVGLDSVAV
+408 EVGLDGVV
-417 AEMAPYSIGGV
+417 EMAPYSIGGV

-467 KHVDTDPADCICDK
+467 KHVDADPADCKCDK
-481 CGTAIAHVDKKEPL
+481 CGTAIAHVDKEPL

-526 HYDTDKDGIC
+526 HYDTNKDGIC
-536 DTANCKHIMNVMTLI
+536 DTADCKHIMNVMTLI
-551 TTIFNDVKDAKN
+551 TTIFNDVKNKEN

-586 KLANYVVDKFVTL
+586 KLANYVVKKFVTL
-599 PEGDKKWDL
+599 PEKDEKWPL
-608 INEMIEKL
+608 INEMIAKL

-641 APTDYEA
+641 APKDYEA
-648 KDSLRFNLRE
+648 KSELRFNLRE
-658 DATLTGTNDDNYVG
+658 DDTFTGGKDQAYVSEITKIEG
-672 TITNVAKG
+672 TEIK
-680 DSTAIAV
+680 V
-687 GDTVTVTGKDFKG
+687 GSEVNVTGKDFKG

-712 YDDTYYV
+712 YDGNYYV

-727 NLDNIFAVLG
+727 NLGKIFAVLG

-758 VLTCPVPAAEA
+758 VLTCPVPAAQA

>member
-33 EDETIIDD
+33 EEEIITD

-80 NDASVFTLA
+80 KDASVFTLA
-89 TETIKGEDFF
+89 TETIGGEDFF

-131 VSFVTI
+131 VSLVTI

-143 FLSGMIGGIVPSLL
+143 FLSGMVGGIVPSLL

-169 YLNLNILG
+169 YLNLNILA
-177 VVEAIAGAGVNFD
+177 VVDAIAGLGINFD
-190 TIIPAEYSWIIPTV
+190 TVIPAEYSWIIPTV

-212 PTEGDKDPGLMDV
+212 PTEGDKAPGLMDV
-225 LNFIADNY
+225 LNFIANNY

-239 GFGANADADKADTED
+239 GFGANADTDKADTVD

-265 KVAAARKNLA
+265 KIAAARKNMA

-286 KVDALDVTEDG
+286 KVDALEVAEDG
-297 GTAAEDVA
+297 GTAAEKVA

-319 VLVRKHGGYEF
+319 VLVRQHGDYEF

-349 GFNDETFK
+349 GFNDKTFK

-365 DKAGYINISL
+365 DEAGYINISL
-375 DKVAKD
+375 DKVANGKA
-381 NTVEKN
+381 EKN

-408 KVGLDSVAV
+408 EVGLEGD
-417 AEMAPYSIGGV
+417 ENIPMAPYSIGGV

-436 IIDMLINADKYKATG
+436 IIDMLINADKYKETPSG
-451 SDAAEGETE
+451 SGAAEGEAE
-460 VKPCEDG
+460 VKPCEGG
-467 KHVDTDPADCICDK
+467 KHTDGNKDCICDV
-481 CGTAIAHVDKKEPL
+481 CGTAIAHVDKDPE
-495 DNKCDVCG
+495 DNACDVCG

-526 HYDTDKDGIC
+526 HYDKNKDGIC
-536 DTANCKHIMNVMTLI
+536 DTAICKHIMDVMTLI
-551 TTIFNDVKDAKN
+551 TTIFNDVKDANN

-571 EEEEEKLTSATVYFE
+571 EDEELTSATVNFE
-586 KLANYVVDKFVTL
+586 KLAKYVVDKFVTL
-599 PEGDKKWDL
+599 PAEDPKWPL
-608 INEMIEKL
+608 IKMMIDVL

-630 ADISFEYGLAI
+630 ADISFAYGLAI
-641 APTDYEA
+641 DPEDYEA
-648 KDSLRFNLRE
+648 KSNLDFNLRE
-658 DATLTGTNDDNYVG
+658 DEALTGTADDNYVG
-672 TITNVAKG
+672 TITNVAK
-680 DSTAIAV
+680 DDNTAIKV
-687 GDTVTVTGKDFKG
+687 GDTVTVTGTAIDG
-700 NDVVTTG
+700 TTAVTTTG

-712 YDDTYYV
+712 YDGNYYV

-727 NLDNIFAVLG
+727 NLGNIFKVLAM
-737 QLITLEPGE
+737 LLSKDAS
-746 EFKMGDNWPFYG
+746 EFEMGDNWPFYG
-758 VLTCPVPAAEA
+758 VLTYTVPAQA

>member
-18 TCGMLFVACNDKEEK
+18 TCGMLFVACNEK
-33 EDETIIDD
+33 EDDNGGKNPGDITD

-80 NDASVFTLA
+80 KDASVFTLA

-116 GVIEEVLGWIGDSIS
+116 GVIEEVLGWIGDSIK

-143 FLSGMIGGIVPSLL
+143 FLNGMIGGIVPSLL

-177 VVEAIAGAGVNFD
+177 VVDAIAGAGVD
-190 TIIPAEYSWIIPTV
+190 LSTIIPAEYSWIIPTV

-212 PTEGDKDPGLMDV
+212 PTEDDKDPGLMDV
-225 LNFIADNY
+225 LNFIASNY

-265 KVAAARKNLA
+265 KVAAARKDLA
-275 AAGLISFQSEI
+275 AAGLLSFKSEI
-286 KVDALDVTEDG
+286 KVDALEVTEDG
-297 GTAAEDVA
+297 GTAAETVA

-319 VLVRKHGGYEF
+319 VLVRKHGAYEF

-336 ETSGTVAAGNFKI
+336 ETSGTVADGNFKI
-349 GFNDETFK
+349 GFNDKTFK

-365 DKAGYINISL
+365 DEAGYINISL

-381 NTVEKN
+381 NKVEKN

-408 KVGLDSVAV
+408 EVGLTDIP
-417 AEMAPYSIGGV
+417 MAPYSIGGV

-451 SDAAEGETE
+451 SGAAEGDAE

-481 CGTAIAHVDKKEPL
+481 CGTAIAHVDKEPE
-495 DNKCDVCG
+495 DHVCDVCE
-503 AHVHGDRNPVDG
+503 AHI
-515 VCDTEGCNEHL
+515 
-526 HYDTDKDGIC
+526 HYDDNKDGLC
-536 DTANCKHIMNVMTLI
+536 DLETCKHVMNVMTLI

-563 GFYALAYD
+563 GFYALAHD
-571 EEEEEKLTSATVYFE
+571 EEEKLTSATVYFE
-586 KLANYVVDKFVTL
+586 KLANYVVEKFVTL
-599 PEGDKKWDL
+599 PEGHEKWPL
-608 INEMIEKL
+608 INEMIAKL

-641 APTDYEA
+641 DPKDYEP
-648 KDSLRFNLRE
+648 KDELRFNLRE
-658 DATLTGTNDDNYVG
+658 DAALTGTNDDNYVG
-672 TITNVAKG
+672 TINKIE
-680 DSTAIAV
+680 AIEGTEIKV
-687 GDTVTVTGKDFKG
+687 GSEVTVTGKDFAGKV
-700 NDVVTTG
+700 VVTTG

-712 YDDTYYV
+712 YDGNYYV

-727 NLDNIFAVLG
+727 NLENIFAVLKK
-737 QLITLEPGE
+737 LITLEPGE

-758 VLTCPVPAAEA
+758 VLTCPVPAAQA

>member
-18 TCGMLFVACNDKEEK
+18 TCGMLFVACNDKEDDNGGK
-33 EDETIIDD
+33 NPGDITD

-71 FALDIVDLE
+71 FALDIVDL
-80 NDASVFTLA
+80 NTDASVFTLA

-116 GVIEEVLGWIGDSIS
+116 GVIEEVLGWIGDSINAGILGDI
-131 VSFVTI
+131 V
-137 DFDADG
+137 FDADG
-143 FLSGMIGGIVPSLL
+143 FLSGMIGGIAPSLL

-169 YLNLNILG
+169 YLNLNILA
-177 VVEAIAGAGVNFD
+177 VVDAIAGLGVNFD
-190 TIIPAEYSWIIPTV
+190 TLIPAEYSWIIPTV

-225 LNFIADNY
+225 LNFIANNY

-239 GFGANADADKADTED
+239 GFGANADVDKADTED

-265 KVAAARKNLA
+265 KVAAARKDLA

-286 KVDALDVTEDG
+286 KVDALNVTEDG
-297 GTAAEDVA
+297 GTAAETVA

-319 VLVRKHGGYEF
+319 VLVRQHGAYEF

-381 NTVEKN
+381 NKVEKN

-417 AEMAPYSIGGV
+417 AEAPYSIGGV

-436 IIDMLINADKYKATG
+436 IIDMLINADKYKTTG

-467 KHVDTDPADCICDK
+467 KHVDADKNCICDK
-481 CGTAIAHVDKKEPL
+481 CDTAIAHVDKEPL

-515 VCDTEGCNEHL
+515 LCDTP
-526 HYDTDKDGIC
+526 T
-536 DTANCKHIMNVMTLI
+536 CKHVMNVMTLI
-551 TTIFNDVKDAKN
+551 TTIFNDVKNADN
-563 GFYALAYD
+563 GYYSLDKTAD
-571 EEEEEKLTSATVYFE
+571 GKLTSATVYFE
-586 KLANYVVDKFVTL
+586 KLARYVVNKFVTL
-599 PEGDKKWDL
+599 PEDHEKRPL
-608 INEMIEKL
+608 INEMIAKL

-630 ADISFEYGLAI
+630 ADISFAYGLAI
-641 APTDYEA
+641 DPQDYEP
-648 KDSLRFNLRE
+648 KDELRFNLRE
-658 DATLTGTNDDNYVG
+658 DAALTGTNDDNYVG
-672 TITNVAKG
+672 TITDVAKD
-680 DSTAIAV
+680 DSTAIKV
-687 GDTVTVTGKDFKG
+687 GDTVTVTGKDFAG
-700 NDVVTTG
+700 NKVITTG

-712 YDDTYYV
+712 YEGNYYV

-727 NLDNIFAVLG
+727 NLGNIFTVLG
-737 QLITLEPGE
+737 KLITLEDGKKFE
-746 EFKMGDNWPFYG
+746 MGDNWPFYG

>member
-18 TCGMLFVACNDKEEK
+18 TCGMLFVACNDKEGK
-33 EDETIIDD
+33 EDEIIPDD

-80 NDASVFTLA
+80 KDASVFTLA

-239 GFGANADADKADTED
+239 GFGANADVDKADTED

-265 KVAAARKNLA
+265 KVAAARKDLA

-286 KVDALDVTEDG
+286 KVDALNVTEDG
-297 GTAAEDVA
+297 GTAAETVA

-319 VLVRKHGGYEF
+319 VLVRQHGGYEF

-336 ETSGTVAAGNFKI
+336 ETSGTVADGNFKI
-349 GFNDETFK
+349 GFNDKTFK

-375 DKVAKD
+375 DKVAAD

-392 YDSRDGKVI
+392 YDSSDGKVI

-408 KVGLDSVAV
+408 EVGLDSVAV

-467 KHVDTDPADCICDK
+467 KHVD
-481 CGTAIAHVDKKEPL
+481 KEPL

-526 HYDTDKDGIC
+526 HYDKNKDGIC

-551 TTIFNDVKDAKN
+551 TTIFNDVKDPEN
-563 GFYALAYD
+563 GYYSLDKTAD
-571 EEEEEKLTSATVYFE
+571 GKLTSATVYFE

-599 PEGDKKWDL
+599 PENDEKWPL
-608 INEMIEKL
+608 INEMIDKL

-630 ADISFEYGLAI
+630 AGISFEYGLAI
-641 APTDYEA
+641 APTAYEP
-648 KDSLRFNLRE
+648 KNELRFNLRE
-658 DATLTGTNDDNYVG
+658 DETFTGDKDQAYVSEITKIEATDGTG
-672 TITNVAKG
+672 
-680 DSTAIAV
+680 IAV
-687 GDTVTVTGKDFKG
+687 GSEVTVTGKDFED
-700 NDVVTTG
+700 NEVVTTG

-727 NLDNIFAVLG
+727 NLDKIFAVLG
-737 QLITLEPGE
+737 QLITLEDGK

>member
-1 MKKKIFLA
+1 M
-9 VIAIFVICL
+9 
-18 TCGMLFVACNDKEEK
+18 
-33 EDETIIDD
+33 
-41 ETTKQEDVFKDV
+41 
-53 VYALQDVRDDTTG
+53 
-66 NKEFN
+66 
-71 FALDIVDLE
+71 DLE
-80 NDASVFTLA
+80 KDASVFTLA

-239 GFGANADADKADTED
+239 GFGANADVDKADTAD
-254 NKPFDNFEISD
+254 NKPFDNFEISN
-265 KVAAARKNLA
+265 KVAAARKDLA
-275 AAGLISFQSEI
+275 AAGLISFQSKIE
-286 KVDALDVTEDG
+286 VDALDITTSETPDA
-297 GTAAEDVA
+297 GTAAENVA

-319 VLVRKHGGYEF
+319 VLVRKHGDYEF

-336 ETSGTVAAGNFKI
+336 ETSGTVADGNFKI

-375 DKVAKD
+375 DKVAAD

-408 KVGLDSVAV
+408 EVGLTGI
-417 AEMAPYSIGGV
+417 EMAPYSIGGV

-436 IIDMLINADKYKATG
+436 IIDMLINADKYTG

-467 KHVDTDPADCICDK
+467 KHVDTDPADCKCDK
-481 CGTAIAHVDKKEPL
+481 CGTALAHVDKEPE
-495 DNKCDVCG
+495 DNECDVCG
-503 AHVHGDRNPVDG
+503 DHVHGDRNPVDG
-515 VCDTEGCNEHL
+515 VCDTA
-526 HYDTDKDGIC
+526 D
-536 DTANCKHIMNVMTLI
+536 CKHIMNVMTLI
-551 TTIFNDVKDAKN
+551 TTIFNDVKNNEK

-586 KLANYVVDKFVTL
+586 KLADYVVNKFVTL
-599 PEGDKKWDL
+599 PEGDKKWPL
-608 INEMIEKL
+608 IEEMIDKL

-630 ADISFEYGLAI
+630 ADISFEYGVAI
-641 APTDYEA
+641 APQDYEP
-648 KDSLRFNLRE
+648 KSELRFNLRE
-658 DATLTGTNDDNYVG
+658 DETFTGGKDQAYVSEITKIEG
-672 TITNVAKG
+672 TEIK
-680 DSTAIAV
+680 V
-687 GDTVTVTGKDFKG
+687 GSEVTVTGKDFEG
-700 NDVVTTG
+700 NEVVTTG

-712 YDDTYYV
+712 YDGNYYV

-727 NLDNIFAVLG
+727 NLGNIFTVLG
-737 QLITLEPGE
+737 KLITLEPGE

-758 VLTCPVPAAEA
+758 VLAYVPAQA

>member
-18 TCGMLFVACNDKEEK
+18 TCGMLFVACNEK
-33 EDETIIDD
+33 EDDNGGKNPGDITD

-71 FALDIVDLE
+71 FALDIVDL
-80 NDASVFTLA
+80 NTDASVFTLA
-89 TETIKGEDFF
+89 TETIEGEDFF

-116 GVIEEVLGWIGDSIS
+116 GVIEEVLGWIGDRIS
-131 VSFVTI
+131 VSIVTI

-169 YLNLNILG
+169 YLNLNILA
-177 VVEAIAGAGVNFD
+177 VVDAIAGVGVNFD
-190 TIIPAEYSWIIPTV
+190 TLIPAEYSWIIPTV

-225 LNFIADNY
+225 LNFIASNY

-239 GFGANADADKADTED
+239 GFGANADVDKADTED
-254 NKPFDNFEISD
+254 NKPFDNFEISN
-265 KVAAARKNLA
+265 KVAAARKDLA

-297 GTAAEDVA
+297 GTAAENVA

-319 VLVRKHGGYEF
+319 VLVRKHGDYEF

-336 ETSGTVAAGNFKI
+336 ETSGTVADGNFKI
-349 GFNDETFK
+349 GFNDKTFK

-365 DKAGYINISL
+365 DEAGYINISL

-381 NTVEKN
+381 NKVEKN

-408 KVGLDSVAV
+408 EVGLDGAGID
-417 AEMAPYSIGGV
+417 MAPYSIGGV

-436 IIDMLINADKYKATG
+436 IIDMLINADKYKETG
-451 SDAAEGETE
+451 SGAAEGEAE

-467 KHVDTDPADCICDK
+467 KHVDTNPADC
-481 CGTAIAHVDKKEPL
+481 
-495 DNKCDVCG
+495 KCDVCG
-503 AHVHGDRNPVDG
+503 TALAHKDDNKDFKCDVCKDHVHRDDI
-515 VCDTEGCNEHL
+515 
-526 HYDTDKDGIC
+526 KDGLC
-536 DTANCKHIMNVMTLI
+536 DQPTCKAVVDVMTLI
-551 TTIFNDVKDAKN
+551 TSIFNDVKNAEN
-563 GFYALAYD
+563 GFYALDKTAD
-571 EEEEEKLTSATVYFE
+571 GKLTSATVYFE
-586 KLANYVVDKFVTL
+586 KLANYVVKKFVTL
-599 PEGDKKWDL
+599 PEGDEKWDL

-641 APTDYEA
+641 APQDYEA
-648 KDSLRFNLRE
+648 KDKLDFNLRE
-658 DATLTGTNDDNYVG
+658 DANLTGTNDDNYVG
-672 TITNVAKG
+672 TITNVTKG

-687 GDTVTVTGKDFKG
+687 GDTVTVTGTAIDG
-700 NDVVTTG
+700 TTAVVTTG

-727 NLDNIFAVLG
+727 NLNNIFTVLKK
-737 QLITLEPGE
+737 LITLEPGE

-758 VLTCPVPAAEA
+758 VLTCPVNAQA

>member
-18 TCGMLFVACNDKEEK
+18 TCGMLFVACNDKEDDNGGK
-33 EDETIIDD
+33 NPGDITD

-71 FALDIVDLE
+71 FALDIVDLN
-80 NDASVFTLA
+80 NDDSVFTLA
-89 TETIKGEDFF
+89 TETIGGEDFF

-131 VSFVTI
+131 VSVVTI

-169 YLNLNILG
+169 YLNLNILA
-177 VVEAIAGAGVNFD
+177 VVDAIAGLGVNFD
-190 TIIPAEYSWIIPTV
+190 TLIPAEYSWIIPTV

-225 LNFIADNY
+225 LNFIANNY

-254 NKPFDNFEISD
+254 NKPFDNFAISN
-265 KVAAARKNLA
+265 KVATARKDLA

-286 KVDALDVTEDG
+286 KVDALNVTEEG
-297 GTAAEDVA
+297 GTAAENVA

-319 VLVRKHGGYEF
+319 VLVRKHGAYEF

-375 DKVAKD
+375 DKVVEGKP
-381 NTVEKN
+381 EKN

-408 KVGLDSVAV
+408 EVGLTGI
-417 AEMAPYSIGGV
+417 EMAPYSIGGV

-436 IIDMLINADKYKATG
+436 IIDMLINADKYKTTG

-467 KHVDTDPADCICDK
+467 KHVDKDPADCICDK

-515 VCDTEGCNEHL
+515 VCDTEGCKEHL
-526 HYDTDKDGIC
+526 HYDKNKDGIC
-536 DTANCKHIMNVMTLI
+536 DTADCKHIMNVMTLI
-551 TTIFNDVKDAKN
+551 TTIFNDVKDTKN

-571 EEEEEKLTSATVYFE
+571 EEEEEKLTSATVNFE
-586 KLANYVVDKFVTL
+586 KLATYVVKKFVTL
-599 PEGDKKWDL
+599 PDGDPKWDV
-608 INEMIEKL
+608 INEMIDKL

-641 APTDYEA
+641 APKDYEP
-648 KDSLRFNLRE
+648 KNELRFNLRE
-658 DATLTGTNDDNYVG
+658 DDTFTGGKDQAYVSEITKIEAIEG
-672 TITNVAKG
+672 TE
-680 DSTAIAV
+680 IAV
-687 GDTVTVTGKDFKG
+687 GSEVNVFGKDFAG
-700 NDVVTTG
+700 DDVVTTG

-712 YDDTYYV
+712 YDGNYYV

-727 NLDNIFAVLG
+727 NLGNIFTVLE

-746 EFKMGDNWPFYG
+746 KFEMGDNWPFYG
-758 VLTCPVPAAEA
+758 VLAYTAQA